1 MGWSRK
7 TSEEGTF
14 EEEPEV
20 IEGESIGLSGHI
32 WERVFQAEGK
42 ASAKALGCPSMGVFE
57 EQHWGRGGL
66 VGAKEG
72 ARGKVLVMRAE
83 WSPGARPPGLGATAV
98 FWVVFQV

>member
-57 EQHWGRGGL
+57 EQHWGRGVLWGQKREQ
-66 VGAKEG
+66 G
-72 ARGKVLVMRAE
+72 GKC
-83 WSPGARPPGLGATAV
+83 W
-98 FWVVFQV
+98 